1 MVLWLQFL
9 SMKLSAA
16 SAYYDL
22 NSLDIEPTDTFQ
34 VIITNNYRNIVSYI
48 SVSKKK
54 VSCIY
59 INSNCCNREGI
70 CIVLK
75 RWKRS

>member
-34 VIITNNYRNIVSYI
+34 VIVTYEMIIYIVSR
-48 SVSKKK
+48 
-54 VSCIY
+54 IY
-59 INSNCCNREGI
+59 INNNCCNREGI
-70 CIVLK
+70 CIVLM
-75 RWKRS
+75 RWKGS

>member
-22 NSLDIEPTDTFQ
+22 NSLDIEPTDIFQ
-34 VIITNNYRNIVSYI
+34 VIITYEMIRYIVSW
-48 SVSKKK
+48 
-54 VSCIY
+54 IY
-59 INSNCCNREGI
+59 TNSNCCNREGI

-75 RWKRS
+75 RWKES